1 MDAKKNIKSEDGQA
15 LIEFVLFLP
24 FMMMMYMTILSIG
37 SGINGSINQQ
47 KVTRGYFY
55 YRLSNNSMMPR
66 PRRDG
71 GTEPHQA
78 WKVFGMQIM
87 GWAKDF
93 EGSSNTPVSPC
104 FKFALPFDDSD
115 EECAGT
121 FSEQKT
127 QFIRTETVYG
137 VCGATYLNQNNQVI
151 RQPYGTN
158 PTAVISPDACSI
170 VN

>member
-1 MDAKKNIKSEDGQA
+1 MAAKKFKNNDKGQA

-47 KVTRGYFY
+47 KATRGYFY

-71 GTEPHQA
+71 NEPHRA

-93 EGSSNTPVSPC
+93 EGSNSTPVSAC
-104 FKFALPFDDSD
+104 FKFALPFSDSD
-115 EECAGT
+115 EECEGT
-121 FSEQKT
+121 FTEEKT

-137 VCGATYLNQNNQVI
+137 VCGATYINQNNQVI

-158 PTAVISPDACSI
+158 PTSVISNDACSI